1 MRLDKRKKII
11 SYLAVVISLCM
22 LLTGCGAKDKKYVL
36 TTGFGKGEVFKI
48 GESSC
53 SVPEIMVYLTNLQN
67 QYEAVYGEKIWETTI
82 DGKSLSDNVKE
93 VALSRI
99 AQVKTMTLLANQQGI
114 VLDDHEKEKVDN
126 ITDIY
131 FDSLTSQERTSMG
144 VDRDVIHSLYEE
156 YALSTKLYESII
168 RDVNPEISDDEART
182 ITVQHIF
189 IKTYNYD
196 DDGNKVGYNS
206 EHRNEARQ
214 LAQELRQR
222 IADGED
228 FEVLAKEYS
237 DDEEVTIS
245 FGKGEKD
252 TAFEVAAFELGS
264 DELSEVVE
272 TEYGYQII
280 KCLSTF
286 NREVTDDNKIK
297 IVEKR
302 KQEVFSEEYEEFAN
316 GLTKGVNEELW
327 ESIEFVHGA
336 NITTHNFFEIFDE
349 NYKNQ

>member
-1 MRLDKRKKII
+1 MRQKNIDKLI
-11 SYLAVVISLCM
+11 SYLVVILLLSTI
-22 LLTGCGAKDKKYVL
+22 LTGCGAKEKKYVL
-36 TTGFGKGEVFKI
+36 TTGFSKGEVFRV

-67 QYEAVYGEKIWETTI
+67 QYEEVYGDRIWETTI
-82 DGKSLSDNVKE
+82 DGKSLSDNVKD

-99 AQVKTMTLLANQQGI
+99 AQVKTMALLAKQQGI
-114 VLDDHEKEKVDN
+114 TLDDRENDKVDN

-131 FDSLTSQERTSMG
+131 FDSLTSQEKSSMEI
-144 VDRDVIHSLYEE
+144 DRDIIHSLYEE
-156 YALSTKLYESII
+156 YALATKVYESII

-182 ITVQHIF
+182 ITVSHIF

-206 EHRNEARQ
+206 ERRNEAKQ
-214 LAQELRQR
+214 LAEEIRQR
-222 IADGED
+222 IVDGED

-237 DDEEVTIS
+237 NDEEVTIS

-252 TAFEVAAFELGS
+252 KEFETAAFELGT

-272 TEYGYQII
+272 TEFGYQII

-327 ESIEFVHGA
+327 DSIEFVHGA